1 MPSTIACKHSCWK
14 ISYPFP
20 PFSKWHNGGTWEF
33 TAMAR
38 SQRANHTQQ
47 RPSPALGCTVS
58 VGRRAFRGA
67 PTGKH
72 PPEDPTA
79 LKIHHSLQ
87 LCMHQL
93 RYFRRTAFFTLSCKD
108 ERHFTSSREGEGWE
122 VDLQSQQASLCSKKI
137 VSWLL
142 AACHSWFEH

>member
-1 MPSTIACKHSCWK
+1 MQTQLLENFLSFSSIFQMAQWRHMGIYSHGQVTACQPHTAAPQPSTGLHGVCGQESI
-14 ISYPFP
+14 
-20 PFSKWHNGGTWEF
+20 
-33 TAMAR
+33 
-38 SQRANHTQQ
+38 Q
-47 RPSPALGCTVS
+47 
-58 VGRRAFRGA
+58 GA

-93 RYFRRTAFFTLSCKD
+93 RYFKRTAFFTLSCKD